1 MLKKPYF
8 EVLCFGEKYLI
19 ADVDIFTDTKNRKFL
34 KNIKLTAE
42 FVLNEGKK
50 AVLDAKLFQFC
61 INKIKFKLIISRFA
75 PDVAV
80 IGYPSWLSLNR
91 FAKAQ
96 TEQSREENDKILKDV
111 AKKHFVEPKD
121 ANVFCSPRK
130 DKMFKIIPKDSVF
143 TVECWV
149 FDINMD
155 AEITAVSIKNPYESL
170 LDCFRESTS
179 VYDSLESAKK
189 YIQSQ
194 IKSI

>member
-8 EVLCFGEKYLI
+8 QELCFGEKYFI
-19 ADVDIFTDTKNRKFL
+19 AGVDIFTDDKSRKFL
-34 KNIKLTAE
+34 KKIKITAE
-42 FVLNEGKK
+42 FVLDEGKN

-61 INKIKFKLIISRFA
+61 INKIKFKLIISRFT

-96 TEQSREENDKILKDV
+96 TEQSRKENNKILKQI
-111 AKKHFVEPKD
+111 AKKHFIEVHNDP
-121 ANVFCSPRK
+121 NIFYSH
-130 DKMFKIIPKDSVF
+130 DKGKMYKIIPKDSVF

-194 IKSI
+194 I